1 MNDSILTS
9 VKKLLGI
16 AEECTDF
23 DPDIVMYINSTLMA
37 LTQMGV
43 GDAGGYFITGADE
56 TWQNYLGEKAQATSA
71 ITPYV
76 AAKVRLMGFDPPS
89 SSTGMEALKNTVAEL
104 EWRLYSAYNFSEEKP
119 DDAEENTDT
128 TDSTDKTE
136 GTEE

>member
-16 AEECTDF
+16 SEECTDF
-23 DPDIVMYINSTLMA
+23 DPDIVMYINSTLMV

-43 GDAGGYFITGADE
+43 GDAGGYFIAGADE
-56 TWQNYLGEKAQATSA
+56 TWQDYLGEKAHATSA
-71 ITPYV
+71 IAPYV

-119 DDAEENTDT
+119 DDAEESTGT
-128 TDSTDKTE
+128 TDGTDKTE
-136 GTEE
+136 ETEE